1 MRRETMRSVE
11 AVRAEL
17 DDRFGDLFRFALH
30 VVKKNQVHA
39 NRWRVKEVET
49 GVVLYHFTKAV
60 NLLDATCRLCHDGFA
75 REAIASSRSLFNL
88 FISLRW
94 LTKPGVKSQ
103 RLKRFSD
110 HEMTSKANNA
120 MTLIKWDKNI
130 TEEQKRQHRARIR
143 RIRRNAESLGI
154 DKGRNG
160 MYSNWNPGIQKMAQD
175 VGLLSDYHLT
185 YKRLSQTEHTDPE
198 SVREYLKGDD
208 GGELMHGDVGPS
220 TEYAPLVLIDS
231 IRYFL
236 NVKHDAAPLLGFEE
250 NQEEITEFEKF
261 RREYAGSL
269 ANC

>member
-1 MRRETMRSVE
+1 MRSVE

-17 DDRFGDLFRFALH
+17 DDRYGDLFRFALH
-30 VVKKNQVHA
+30 VVKMNQAHA
-39 NRWRVKEVET
+39 DRWRVKEIET

-60 NLLDATCRLCHDGFA
+60 NLLDATRRLCHDGFA
-75 REAIASSRSLFNL
+75 REAIVSSRSLFNL

-94 LTKPGVKSQ
+94 LTKPGVTSQ
-103 RLKRFSD
+103 RLERFSD
-110 HEMTSKANNA
+110 HEITSKANNA

-130 TEEQKRQHRARIR
+130 TEKQKRQHRALIRKIR
-143 RIRRNAESLGI
+143 RIAESLGI

-160 MYSNWNPGIQKMAQD
+160 MYTNWHPGIQEMAQD
-175 VGLLSDYHLT
+175 VDLLSDYHIT

-198 SVREYLKGDD
+198 SVREYLKVDD
-208 GGELMHGDVGPS
+208 GGALMHGDVGPS

-236 NVKHDAAPLLGFEE
+236 SVKRDAAPFLGFEE
-250 NQEEITEFEKF
+250 NQEEITKLGKF
-261 RREYAGSL
+261 QREYAGSL